1 MDEQEKMILTLVKAI
16 KEFKKT
22 STETH
27 AALITEAQKS
37 TKIYEAILKEEE
49 NHTML
54 LKILVKHRG
63 KLQVNV

>member
-1 MDEQEKMILTLVKAI
+1 MDEQEKLIVTLLETI
-16 KEFKKT
+16 RGFKKT

-27 AALITEAQKS
+27 AKLIAEAQKT

-63 KLQVNV
+63 RLQVNV